1 MWRRKEIHRE
11 EEKENK
17 KKNERERKK
26 EDEGKERRK
35 KERTEG
41 RKKKKK
47 RQLFETGIKTEVGF
61 HDFFISRPDLSPFK
75 QAFSGS
81 ALSKM
86 GTVPFFAR
94 LLTIIELTK

>member
-1 MWRRKEIHRE
+1 MKE
-11 EEKENK
+11 K
-17 KKNERERKK
+17 ERKK
-26 EDEGKERRK
+26 TKERRGGK
-35 KERTEG
+35 NKEQRG
-41 RKKKKK
+41 GKKK

>member
-1 MWRRKEIHRE
+1 MKE
-11 EEKENK
+11 K
-17 KKNERERKK
+17 ERKK
-26 EDEGKERRK
+26 TKERRGGKK
-35 KERTEG
+35 KEQRG
-41 RKKKKK
+41 GKKKK

>member
-41 RKKKKK
+41 RKKKK